1 MIGPGLAGA
10 MNFSRLITLLLVA
23 CSFVLAGCQSAGSKL
38 GEIGVSLVDIKPV
51 GATVFESRAVLTL
64 RFVNENVVP
73 FGISGTAHKVYLNGS
88 YIGKAVNNEPIGL
101 QPLTT
106 TTRDVTV
113 LLENTALLK
122 ELMGLGRSSTVS
134 YRLENTIFTLDG
146 DDKVQI
152 RSETKGSVDL
162 QAITNQLQ

>member
-1 MIGPGLAGA
+1 
-10 MNFSRLITLLLVA
+10 MNFSRLITFLLVA
-23 CSFVLAGCQSAGSKL
+23 CGLVLAGCQSAASKL
-38 GEIGVSLVDIKPV
+38 GEIGVTLVDIKPE

-64 RFVNENVVP
+64 RFVNENLVP
-73 FGISGTAHKVYLNGS
+73 FGISGTSHKVYLNGT
-88 YIGKAVNNEPIGL
+88 YVGKAVNNEPIGL

-134 YRLENTIFTLDG
+134 YRLENVIFTLDG
-146 DDKVQI
+146 EDKVQLK
-152 RSETKGSVDL
+152 SETKGSLDL
-162 QAITNQLQ
+162 QSLSNRIQ